1 MKDNEIEYIEVGR
14 TKLTD
19 RSLNEIVYRIKSR
32 YGLDVVSIEE
42 TKDGYVFIGKH
53 NFTIGD
59 VTYNPYSHTYDPF
72 NFHRG
77 VVESIQAKDRELQ
90 KHREANKRKQY
101 RLQKNIKIGVAFTL
115 AGVIALT
122 SLGVIKSHNEKANET
137 IVPDTGIVAQE
148 SHLNTFASSNDLILL
163 SWANYAMSG
172 LGDTCDNSPY
182 ESFQSIKGDVYANMF
197 VPIMS
202 SYYNYLDM
210 IDSGLPHDIVG
221 DSIARNHQDFRNNA
235 KKFNDYLGEQYF
247 GEYTFENSPYAD
259 AIVMDESGKVISTT
273 GDITGELQDEEG
285 KVITFDSDNIKV
297 YIKAT
302 SIPGQN
308 FTLENLPTDAV
319 LHNGD
324 AYVLASHLYDDLS
337 QEMSK

>member
-1 MKDNEIEYIEVGR
+1 
-14 TKLTD
+14 
-19 RSLNEIVYRIKSR
+19 
-32 YGLDVVSIEE
+32 
-42 TKDGYVFIGKH
+42 
-53 NFTIGD
+53 
-59 VTYNPYSHTYDPF
+59 
-72 NFHRG
+72 
-77 VVESIQAKDRELQ
+77 
-90 KHREANKRKQY
+90 
-101 RLQKNIKIGVAFTL
+101 
-115 AGVIALT
+115 
-122 SLGVIKSHNEKANET
+122 
-137 IVPDTGIVAQE
+137 
-148 SHLNTFASSNDLILL
+148 
-163 SWANYAMSG
+163 
-172 LGDTCDNSPY
+172 
-182 ESFQSIKGDVYANMF
+182 
-197 VPIMS
+197 
-202 SYYNYLDM
+202 M